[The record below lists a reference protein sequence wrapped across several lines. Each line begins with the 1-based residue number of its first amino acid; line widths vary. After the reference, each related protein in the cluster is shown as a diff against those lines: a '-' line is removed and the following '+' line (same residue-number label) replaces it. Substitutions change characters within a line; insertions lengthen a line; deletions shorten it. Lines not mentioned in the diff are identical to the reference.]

1 MMPEYVRHAVMEAI
15 RAKDV
20 EAAAV
25 LHLYESALAKGTEPT
40 EPPECPM
47 VVFINPKSGGRHGP
61 ELKARLQ
68 DLMSEEQVAVTWIY
82 AFQLNFVFFECVH

>member
-1 MMPEYVRHAVMEAI
+1 MEAI

-68 DLMSEEQVAVTWIY
+68 DLMSEEQVAVT
-82 AFQLNFVFFECVH
+82 